1 MSHFELFRRVV
12 ATSHLCELAETES
25 HPGQKE
31 KARRIL
37 SFARQNFDQAVSADV
52 AIDGFGDLVFRYR
65 ANDLLDHLP
74 ILEN

>member
-1 MSHFELFRRVV
+1 
-12 ATSHLCELAETES
+12 
-25 HPGQKE
+25 
-31 KARRIL
+31 
-37 SFARQNFDQAVSADV
+37 V

>member
-1 MSHFELFRRVV
+1 LARDGTGSPADAF
-12 ATSHLCELAETES
+12 CE
-25 HPGQKE
+25 KE
-31 KARRIL
+31 KARKIPSL
-37 SFARQNFDQAVSADV
+37 ARQNFDQAVSSDV